1 MYDATSRKDIRRAE
15 KDLAAAAEASARFV
29 RTAMS
34 TTSGRKWF
42 HTLLASCGVFT
53 IDPVFE
59 PHRDYFFLGI
69 RNVGM
74 RIFAELQ
81 TACPDLYI
89 LMENEAH
96 ARPNDPGAVS
106 PVPDAVRDT
115 PDASPGDTDT
125 SAPELAGGPLAG
137 WNFASPDELARAIAS
152 HRAHRQ

>member
-15 KDLAAAAEASARFV
+15 KELAAAAEASARFV
-29 RTAMS
+29 RVAMS

-42 HTLLASCGVFT
+42 HSLLASCGVFT
-53 IDPVFE
+53 IDPTFE
-59 PHRDYFFLGI
+59 PNRDYFFLGI

-96 ARPNDPGAVS
+96 DRPSNPATVS
-106 PVPDAVRDT
+106 PVPDATVYPDSGDAPDDT
-115 PDASPGDTDT
+115 APSELTGSP
-125 SAPELAGGPLAG
+125 SAG
-137 WNFASPDELARAIAS
+137 WNFAPSDELARALAS
-152 HRAHRQ
+152 RRNRTQ

>member
-59 PHRDYFFLGI
+59 PNRDYFFLGI

-96 ARPNDPGAVS
+96 DRPSDPGAVS

-115 PDASPGDTDT
+115 SDPSPDADDPAS
-125 SAPELAGGPLAG
+125 PELARSALAG
-137 WNFASPDELARAIAS
+137 WNFAPR
-152 HRAHRQ
+152 R

>member
-34 TTSGRKWF
+34 TASGRKWF

-59 PHRDYFFLGI
+59 PNRDYFFLGI

-89 LMENEAH
+89 LMENEAIVS
-96 ARPNDPGAVS
+96 RPHLTWFLNLQSSKIKEKSAV
-106 PVPDAVRDT
+106 
-115 PDASPGDTDT
+115 
-125 SAPELAGGPLAG
+125 
-137 WNFASPDELARAIAS
+137 FASMTF
-152 HRAHRQ
+152 